1 MSVLEAKHIHLTFP
15 KQQKPVLQDI
25 NLTIEEGSLTVILGE
40 SGCGK
45 TTLLNILAGFQ
56 KPSSG
61 DVLVNHE
68 VVTGPDVTRAVV
80 FQDHALL
87 PWLNV
92 ADNVGF
98 ALQLK
103 GLKRAEIEKQVS
115 AILKIVGLSH
125 VEKANIWE
133 LSGGM
138 KQRVGIARA
147 LISHA
152 PFILLDEPFAA
163 LDAFTRENMQQLVL
177 DLWIQQNKS
186 FFLITHD
193 IEEALLLSNQL
204 VLMTAHPG
212 KIVETLHLDFA
223 QRYRQGES
231 MRSIKSDS
239 QFIQLREQLF
249 ESLRAQKQSGK
260 EALPT

>member
-68 VVTGPDVTRAVV
+68 VATGPDVTRAVV

-223 QRYRQGES
+223 NRYRQGEAI
-231 MRSIKSDS
+231 RSIKSDP

>member
-1 MSVLEAKHIHLTFP
+1 MSVLAAEHLHLTFS
-15 KQQKPVLQDI
+15 KQTVPVLQDI
-25 NLTIEEGSLTVILGE
+25 NLKIEEGTLTVILGE

-61 DVLVNHE
+61 QIKLDHE
-68 VVTGPDVTRAVV
+68 VVTAPDARRAVV

-92 ADNVGF
+92 SENIGF

-103 GLKRAEIEKQVS
+103 GLKEQEIQQQVD

-125 VEKANIWE
+125 VAKANIWE

-152 PFILLDEPFAA
+152 AFILLDEPFAA
-163 LDAFTRENMQQLVL
+163 LDAFTRETMQQLVL
-177 DLWIQQNKS
+177 DLWIEQNKS

-204 VLMTAHPG
+204 VLMTARPG
-212 KIVETLHLDFA
+212 KIVETLKLDFA
-223 QRYRQGES
+223 ERYKQGES
-231 MRSIKSDS
+231 IRAIKSDPK
-239 QFIQLREQLF
+239 FIQLREQLF
-249 ESLRAQKQSGK
+249 ERLRVQKQAGH
-260 EALPT
+260 EVAV

>member
-212 KIVETLHLDFA
+212 KIVKTLHLDFA
-223 QRYRQGES
+223 QRYRQGDS
-231 MRSIKSDS
+231 IRSIKSDS

>member
-61 DVLVNHE
+61 EVLVNHE

-231 MRSIKSDS
+231 IRSIKSDS

-260 EALPT
+260 EALTT

>member
-147 LISHA
+147 LNRHA
-152 PFILLDEPFAA
+152 PFILLDETYAA

-223 QRYRQGES
+223 QRYRQGDS
-231 MRSIKSDS
+231 IRSIKSDS

>member
-1 MSVLEAKHIHLTFP
+1 MSVLEGKHIHLTFP

-231 MRSIKSDS
+231 IRSIKSDS

>member
-1 MSVLEAKHIHLTFP
+1 MSVLAAEQLHLTFP
-15 KQQKPVLQDI
+15 KQTVPVLQDI
-25 NLTIEEGSLTVILGE
+25 NLKIEEGTLTVILGE

-61 DVLVNHE
+61 QITLDYE
-68 VVTGPDVTRAVV
+68 VVTAPDARRAVV

-92 ADNVGF
+92 SENIGF

-103 GLKRAEIEKQVS
+103 GLKEQEIQQQVD

-125 VEKANIWE
+125 VAKANIWE

-152 PFILLDEPFAA
+152 AFILLDEPFAA
-163 LDAFTRENMQQLVL
+163 LDAFTRETMQQLVL
-177 DLWIQQNKS
+177 DLWIEQNKS

-204 VLMTAHPG
+204 VLMTARPG
-212 KIVETLHLDFA
+212 KIVETLKLDFA
-223 QRYRQGES
+223 ARYKQGES
-231 MRSIKSDS
+231 IRTIKSDPK
-239 QFIQLREQLF
+239 FIQLREQLF
-249 ESLRAQKQSGK
+249 ERLRVQKQAGH
-260 EALPT
+260 EVAV

>member
-15 KQQKPVLQDI
+15 KQQKPVFQDI

-231 MRSIKSDS
+231 IRSIKSDS

>member
-1 MSVLEAKHIHLTFP
+1 MSILKAENISLTYPEHEVAVLKN
-15 KQQKPVLQDI
+15 I
-25 NLTIEEGSLTVILGE
+25 NLDVPESTLTVVLGE

-56 KPSSG
+56 PVSAGHVKI
-61 DVLVNHE
+61 DDEVL
-68 VVTGPDVTRAVV
+68 TGPDARRAVV
-80 FQDHALL
+80 FQEHALL

-92 ADNVGF
+92 SDNVAF
-98 ALQLK
+98 SLKLK
-103 GLKRAEIEKQVS
+103 GLKSTEIKSQVAS
-115 AILKIVGLSH
+115 ILNTVGLSH
-125 VEKANIWE
+125 VANANIGE

-163 LDAFTRENMQQLVL
+163 LDAFTRESMQEFVL
-177 DLWIQQNKS
+177 NLWIKEKKG

-204 VLMTAHPG
+204 VLMTARPG
-212 KIVETLHLDFA
+212 TIVETLKLDFA
-223 QRYRQGES
+223 ERYRNGES
-231 MRSIKSDS
+231 IRAIKSDP
-239 QFIQLREQLF
+239 QFIQLREMLF
-249 ESLRAQKQSGK
+249 ERLKAQKLHAVES
-260 EALPT
+260 

>member
-231 MRSIKSDS
+231 IRSIKSDS

-260 EALPT
+260 EALTT

>member
-1 MSVLEAKHIHLTFP
+1 MSVLEAKYIHLTFP

-231 MRSIKSDS
+231 IRSIKSDS

>member
-1 MSVLEAKHIHLTFP
+1 MSVLAAEHLHLTFP
-15 KQQKPVLQDI
+15 KQTVPVLQDI
-25 NLTIEEGSLTVILGE
+25 NLKIEEGTLTVVLGE

-56 KPSSG
+56 QPSSG
-61 DVLVNHE
+61 QITLDHE
-68 VVTGPDVTRAVV
+68 VVTAPDARRAVV

-92 ADNVGF
+92 FENIGF

-103 GLKRAEIEKQVS
+103 GLKAQEIQQQVD

-125 VEKANIWE
+125 VAQANIWE

-152 PFILLDEPFAA
+152 AFILLDEPFAA
-163 LDAFTRENMQQLVL
+163 LDAFTRETMQQLVL
-177 DLWIQQNKS
+177 DLWIEQNKS

-204 VLMTAHPG
+204 VLMTARPG
-212 KIVETLHLDFA
+212 KIVETLKLDFA
-223 QRYRQGES
+223 DRYHQGES
-231 MRSIKSDS
+231 IRAIKSDP

-249 ESLRAQKQSGK
+249 ERLRVQKQAGH
-260 EALPT
+260 EVAV

>member
-1 MSVLEAKHIHLTFP
+1 MSVLAAEHLHLTFP
-15 KQQKPVLQDI
+15 KQTVSVLQDI
-25 NLTIEEGSLTVILGE
+25 NLKIEEGTLTVILGE

-61 DVLVNHE
+61 QIKLDDE
-68 VVTGPDVTRAVV
+68 VVTAPDARRAVV

-92 ADNVGF
+92 SENVGF

-103 GLKRAEIEKQVS
+103 GLKAHEIQQQVDT
-115 AILKIVGLSH
+115 ILKIVGLNH
-125 VEKANIWE
+125 VAKANIWE

-152 PFILLDEPFAA
+152 AFILLDEPFAA
-163 LDAFTRENMQQLVL
+163 LDAFTRETMQQLVL
-177 DLWIQQNKS
+177 DLWIEQNKS

-204 VLMTAHPG
+204 VLMTARPG
-212 KIVETLHLDFA
+212 KIVETLKLDFA
-223 QRYRQGES
+223 DRYKWGEPI
-231 MRSIKSDS
+231 RAIKSDS
-239 QFIQLREQLF
+239 KFIQLREQLF
-249 ESLRAQKQSGK
+249 ERLRVQKQAVN
-260 EALPT
+260 EVTV

>member
-231 MRSIKSDS
+231 IRSIKSDS

-260 EALPT
+260 EA

>member
-1 MSVLEAKHIHLTFP
+1 MSVLKAKHIHLTFP

-223 QRYRQGES
+223 QRYRQGDS
-231 MRSIKSDS
+231 IRSIKSDS

>member
-223 QRYRQGES
+223 NRYRQGES
-231 MRSIKSDS
+231 IRAIKSDP

>member
-1 MSVLEAKHIHLTFP
+1 MHILKAENLSLTYPEQAFSVLQNICL
-15 KQQKPVLQDI
+15 DI
-25 NLTIEEGSLTVILGE
+25 AESSLTVVLGE

-56 KPSSG
+56 QVDRGVVKL
-61 DVLVNHE
+61 DDEVL
-68 VVTGPDVTRAVV
+68 TQPDARRAVV

-87 PWLNV
+87 PWLDV
-92 ADNVGF
+92 SENVGF
-98 ALQLK
+98 SLKLQ
-103 GLKRAEIEKQVS
+103 GLAKAEIQHQVN
-115 AILKIVGLSH
+115 AILQTVGLAH
-125 VEKANIWE
+125 VAQSDIWQ

-163 LDAFTRENMQQLVL
+163 LDAFTRESMQQLVL
-177 DLWIQQNKS
+177 DLWIKENKG

-193 IEEALLLSNQL
+193 IEEALLLSQQL
-204 VLMTAHPG
+204 VLMAARPG
-212 KIVETLHLDFA
+212 RIVETLNLNFA

-231 MRSIKSDS
+231 IRQIKSDP
-239 QFIQLREQLF
+239 QFIQLREKLF
-249 ESLRAQKQSGK
+249 EHLKQQQLQAS
-260 EALPT
+260 ES